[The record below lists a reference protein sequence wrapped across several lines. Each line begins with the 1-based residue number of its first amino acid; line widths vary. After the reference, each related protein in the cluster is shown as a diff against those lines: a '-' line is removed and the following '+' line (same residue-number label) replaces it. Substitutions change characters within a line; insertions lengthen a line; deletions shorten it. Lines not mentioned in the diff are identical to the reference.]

1 MGIQR
6 STTVC
11 YRIYYIPMPR
21 STWVCYLEALVCDY
35 GQKFQKLCLIQKLWD
50 CWRLSR
56 SCRDQRESSKTNI
69 NNDVREFKLMPQTNI
84 SPTGLFIF
92 TKPLWFTLGHQ
103 ASKLKEQQRSK
114 GGKHQKKEDKWKE
127 SSRAAA
133 ERQQEDGG
141 KFKERWEEKWR
152 RGESFMIFVSNF
164 SSLFAWRHH
173 VPTLAGCLY

>member
-1 MGIQR
+1 
-6 STTVC
+6 
-11 YRIYYIPMPR
+11 MPR

-35 GQKFQKLCLIQKLWD
+35 GQKLQKLCLIQKLWD
-50 CWRLSR
+50 RWRLSR
-56 SCRDQRESSKTNI
+56 SCRDQHESSKTNI
-69 NNDVREFKLMPQTNI
+69 NNDVCEFKLMPQTNI